1 MIPGQYQP
9 HEPGGDPLDALIRQA
24 LQRNTPSVQP
34 PKRIWERIQ
43 GQVTAGPAP
52 TSHRPPAERLSRLLA
67 PFVQG
72 IAAAAVLILVGM
84 SLVSNR
90 GVEPRQIEAIR
101 PQPNLVVVAASVP
114 RPPAASIQRMGRFA
128 AEDDIFDY
136 GLGQNRVE
144 RPTPQIGQATRL
156 SLISADPDM
165 DLALN
170 SRYVPDTTRRLHSFV
185 SKVSSQ

>member
-1 MIPGQYQP
+1 MIPGQHQP
-9 HEPGGDPLDALIRQA
+9 HESGDDPLDALIRQA

-52 TSHRPPAERLSRLLA
+52 RSHRPPAERLSRLLA

-90 GVEPRQIEAIR
+90 GVETRPLEAIGPLPTRITTGASASLVR
-101 PQPNLVVVAASVP
+101 PAFVQGQSGSAIADDALDYVSGRNPVQKHAPQVERSPRLRVVLDDPDIDRILDSHYALVVNYP
-114 RPPAASIQRMGRFA
+114 
-128 AEDDIFDY
+128 
-136 GLGQNRVE
+136 
-144 RPTPQIGQATRL
+144 
-156 SLISADPDM
+156 
-165 DLALN
+165 
-170 SRYVPDTTRRLHSFV
+170 
-185 SKVSSQ
+185 